1 MNKFVKFA
9 GIATALTTTL
19 LLGGC
24 NEEKKYNAL
33 KMEVVKIVE
42 DGEKYIN
49 KTDVKTGYVQ
59 LDWRIGKKQATENLN
74 LFLEQK
80 KVIEQKLQEME
91 KLSKESVNLSNDYLR
106 VKERTNL
113 ILSTNEGSYKRTLE
127 RAIEEKRD

>member
-1 MNKFVKFA
+1 MKFA
-9 GIATALTTTL
+9 GIATALTATL

-113 ILSTNEGSYKRTLE
+113 ILSTNEASYKRTLE